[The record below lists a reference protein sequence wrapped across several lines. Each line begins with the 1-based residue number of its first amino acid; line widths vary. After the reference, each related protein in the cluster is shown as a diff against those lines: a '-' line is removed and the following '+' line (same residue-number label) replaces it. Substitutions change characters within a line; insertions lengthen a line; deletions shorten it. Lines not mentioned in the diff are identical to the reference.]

1 MEKGKKEK
9 TILNFNNVESY
20 FFSGILNTLLTAQ
33 TLPIWFHQ
41 GVLMAHFAIL
51 MPSFYNIN
59 VFLERHVEVPLLVQ
73 KWGLI
78 IATIG
83 KFSLLKI
90 NS

>member
-1 MEKGKKEK
+1 MEGGKKEK

-59 VFLERHVEVPLLVQ
+59 VFLERHVEVPLLIQ

-78 IATIG
+78 IATMG
-83 KFSLLKI
+83 NFPL
-90 NS
+90 